1 MESTDG
7 SHPHNYLLVGTTIEL
22 NDESVQTGEDGKFS
36 IAVAPGTY
44 TLTVGADFYLCRQV
58 QVTVTTQSVDLDDV
72 PVMVYDLTGDGYVN
86 ARDLVTLQ
94 QYAAAI
100 DRGEGAYERLLDFNG
115 DGRITAADMDGAAG
129 FIGAG
134 KLDESIYD

>member
-1 MESTDG
+1 M
-7 SHPHNYLLVGTTIEL
+7 
-22 NDESVQTGEDGKFS
+22 QTGEDGTFS

-44 TLTVGADFYLCRQV
+44 TLTVGADFYLYRQV
-58 QVTVTTQSVDLDDV
+58 QVTVTTQSVDLGDV
-72 PVMVYDLTGDGYVN
+72 PVMAYDLTGDGYVN

-94 QYAAAI
+94 QYAADI

>member
-1 MESTDG
+1 MG
-7 SHPHNYLLVGTTIEL
+7 
-22 NDESVQTGEDGKFS
+22 
-36 IAVAPGTY
+36 
-44 TLTVGADFYLCRQV
+44 
-58 QVTVTTQSVDLDDV
+58 DV

-100 DRGEGAYERLLDFNG
+100 ARGEGAYERLLDFNG
-115 DGRITAADMDGAAG
+115 DGRITAADMDGAVG

>member
-1 MESTDG
+1 MLPGRCEKKEEKTRSSDSG
-7 SHPHNYLLVGTTIEL
+7 VSL
-22 NDESVQTGEDGKFS
+22 D
-36 IAVAPGTY
+36 APG
-44 TLTVGADFYLCRQV
+44 GQ
-58 QVTVTTQSVDLDDV
+58 TTGRLHE
-72 PVMVYDLTGDGYVN
+72 
-86 ARDLVTLQ
+86 